1 MLVDGGDA
9 GYVEQRGR
17 DAPAELVLQRHIP
30 QVRQRP
36 EVDLSEG
43 RIVLDD
49 VEIPDLAIIG
59 LVQSFLRDI
68 RAGRLDAPDL
78 LFHDGK
84 HTVALAVNE

>member
-17 DAPAELVLQRHIP
+17 DASAELVLQRHIP

-36 EVDLSEG
+36 EVDLPEG

-49 VEIPDLAIIG
+49 VEIPDPAIIG
-59 LVQSFLRDI
+59 LAQPFLRDI

-78 LFHDGK
+78 LLHDGK

>member
-17 DAPAELVLQRHIP
+17 DAPAELVLQRHIL

-36 EVDLSEG
+36 EVDLPEG

-49 VEIPDLAIIG
+49 VEILISPSSVSRSHSSGISG
-59 LVQSFLRDI
+59 LGGSTRLICCFMTASI
-68 RAGRLDAPDL
+68 RWP
-78 LFHDGK
+78 
-84 HTVALAVNE
+84 